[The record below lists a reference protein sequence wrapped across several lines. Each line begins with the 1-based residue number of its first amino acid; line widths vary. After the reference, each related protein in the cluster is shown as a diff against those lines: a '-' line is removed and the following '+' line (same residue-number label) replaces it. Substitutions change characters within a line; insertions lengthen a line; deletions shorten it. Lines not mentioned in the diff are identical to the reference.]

1 MRVHRNDPEPEASA
15 GNVGSLADRLSG
27 IRPIAHDEDERQS
40 AADRTTYHSPLNS
53 LFEPVPLPRWLKPR
67 KSKQRF

>member
-1 MRVHRNDPEPEASA
+1 MRLRRNDLEPQPAA
-15 GNVGSLADRLSG
+15 GHVGDLADKLSG

-40 AADRTTYHSPLNS
+40 TADRETYHSPLKS
-53 LFEPVPLPRWLKPR
+53 LFEPVDYPRWLKPR

>member
-1 MRVHRNDPEPEASA
+1 MRVHRHDPEPEPSA
-15 GNVGSLADRLSG
+15 GHVGGLADRLSG

-40 AADRTTYHSPLNS
+40 AEDRTTYHSPLNS